1 MRLFQILF
9 VTFLTSILVSSSA
22 FAESQFDGFYLGAQ
36 VGAEQLNSDN
46 TGPRATGTRK
56 EDDIGG
62 LGVSGGPF
70 FGYGKT
76 FSKFYVGAEL
86 EADFSSTDP
95 SSSKKPGGRKFSINK
110 EYSFGASGRLGYVL
124 DDNVLLYGR
133 GGFVQSRFDT
143 SLTTDIGATFGQ
155 PESEIGARFGVG
167 AEIAATP
174 NTFVRLD
181 YTYTNYGGY
190 QVQFTDSTFTGTDT
204 FDNDETL
211 FRVGL
216 LYRFSHT
223 PPKEKEIYP
232 RASKS
237 ADFSGFYIGAQ
248 AGASQLATNLTGP
261 RASSTAKDDE
271 LGDTGFAGG
280 PFVGYGRTFNKF
292 YFGIELEGNV
302 ADIEWVSRQEPG
314 DRLTSVRKKYDVA
327 GTLRGGYLINPSTL
341 VYGRLGV
348 AAARFNS
355 FLRLGD
361 DRTFN
366 QSDTQIGL
374 RVGVGGEVAATE
386 NLFVRLDYIY
396 TRYNDY
402 DLDFSSNG
410 QINSGNRRIDNFG
423 NEEMAF
429 RIGAGYRFNA
439 DYEQN
444 PAAIAKSL
452 QSLKSGI
459 KAGSFRFLPSLTVS
473 ERYDDNI
480 FATRIGRTDDFITT
494 ISPYLFVK
502 SGWTK
507 HQLNLEAGADID
519 NYSQNENE
527 NTQNYQFGG
536 DGRFDI
542 SEQSNVFGGGRF
554 KQDHED
560 RESVNQ
566 ASGSERTIFDDI
578 QAHLGLLQK
587 FSKVSVRAGG
597 TFQRLDYD
605 DVPSS
610 IGNIN
615 NDDRDRHLY
624 TAGARISHEVTP
636 GLGLFVQGSYDL
648 RNYDSRVDDNGFNRD
663 SEGFR
668 GAGGIK
674 LKINRKI
681 EAEVFAGYLYQD
693 YEDPTLTNAK
703 APDYGALITWKMTP
717 ATTVRGYVD
726 RTVEET
732 VLFNASS
739 YINTMAGMSFDHK
752 FWKDLKL
759 SSDINYFNSDFQGS
773 QRIDDVISLGLGIKY
788 LIIENIFVG
797 TDYRFIVR
805 NSNIA
810 NQNYVRNQGT
820 VRIGTEF

>member
-9 VTFLTSILVSSSA
+9 FILIPSIFISSST

-36 VGAEQLNSDN
+36 VGAEQLNSDD
-46 TGPRATGTRK
+46 TGPRASGTRK

-62 LGVSGGPF
+62 LGASGGPF

-86 EADFSSTDP
+86 EADFSSSDP
-95 SSSKKPGGRKFSINK
+95 SSSRKPGGRRFSISK
-110 EYSFGASGRLGYVL
+110 EHSFGASGRLGYVL

-133 GGFVQSRFDT
+133 GGFVQTRFDT
-143 SLTTDIGATFGQ
+143 SLSTDTGATFD
-155 PESEIGARFGVG
+155 SDNAEISSRFGVG

-190 QVQFTDSTFTGTDT
+190 GVQWTDSTITGTDT

-216 LYRFSHT
+216 LYRFSSAR
-223 PPKEKEIYP
+223 PDEKKMLSRISRP
-232 RASKS
+232 S
-237 ADFSGFYIGAQ
+237 DFSGFYLGAQ
-248 AGASQLATNLTGP
+248 AGASQLTTNLTGP

-271 LGDTGFAGG
+271 LGNTGFAGG
-280 PFVGYGRTFNKF
+280 PFVGYGRIFNKF

-314 DRLTSVRKKYDVA
+314 DRLTSVRKKYDVS
-327 GTLRGGYLINPSTL
+327 GVLRGGYLINPSTL

-348 AAARFNS
+348 AAARFNT

-361 DRTFN
+361 GRTFN

-402 DLDFSSNG
+402 DLDFSSTG

-452 QSLKSGI
+452 QSLKSGL

-494 ISPYLFVK
+494 ISPYLLVK

-507 HQLNLEAGADID
+507 HQLNLDAGADID

-566 ASGSERTIFDDI
+566 ANGSERTIFDDI

-587 FSKVSVRAGG
+587 FESTSVRAGG
-597 TFQRLDYD
+597 TFERLDYD

-636 GLGLFVQGSYDL
+636 ELGLFVQGSYDL
-648 RNYDSRVDDNGFNRD
+648 RNYDSLVDDNAFNRD
-663 SEGFR
+663 SDGFR

-674 LKINRKI
+674 LNINRKI

-693 YEDPTLTNAK
+693 YEDRAFTSVK

-732 VLFNASS
+732 TLFNASS
-739 YINTMAGMSFDHK
+739 YINTLAGLSFDHK

-773 QRIDDVISLGLGIKY
+773 QRIDDVISLGLGLKY
-788 LIIENIFVG
+788 LITDKIFIG
-797 TDYRFIVR
+797 TDYRFIAR

-810 NQNYVRNQGT
+810 NQNYLRNQGT